1 MPPLTLAAIAFA
13 FVAVGLVAG
22 TAMAAALRR
31 FVPAQRRL
39 QELAVAGHAA
49 PPVPVVSDVRLEDR
63 SDPRLERVVRMFPK
77 SPKEMMRVRS
87 RLARAGYY
95 SLGAAIVYS
104 ASELVLPVVFG
115 LAVYFLLSRPLNI
128 MLGVL
133 AAMVG
138 YMLPSLVLGRQI
150 ARRTRQIENGLPD
163 ALDLLIVCIE
173 AGSSVDQAL
182 ARASD
187 ELGIAYPAL
196 AYEFQV
202 INTEVRAGKR
212 RLEAFKNFAERTRSD
227 DVRALVA
234 MLVQTDRF
242 GTSVGQALRTYAGAL
257 RTRRRQRAEER
268 AAKLG
273 VKLVFPLVFFLF
285 PALYVVLLGPAAI
298 KIFRVLIQEI
308 ANR

>member
-1 MPPLTLAAIAFA
+1 MPLTL
-13 FVAVGLVAG
+13 VAVGLTFVAVALVAG
-22 TAMAAALRR
+22 VVTSVALGRLVPARRRLEELAMAGPSAT
-31 FVPAQRRL
+31 VS
-39 QELAVAGHAA
+39 VI
-49 PPVPVVSDVRLEDR
+49 SDVRLEER
-63 SDPRLERVVRMFPK
+63 VDPRLERLSKLMPK
-77 SPKEMMRVRS
+77 SPKEMAKVRR

-95 SLGAAIVYS
+95 SGGAAIFYS
-104 ASELVLPVVFG
+104 MSELVLPVIFG
-115 LAVYFLLSRPLNI
+115 AVPFFLLARPLNFVF
-128 MLGVL
+128 GAL

-138 YMLPSLVLGRQI
+138 FMLPSLFLGRQV

-173 AGSSVDQAL
+173 AGSSVDQAVMK
-182 ARASD
+182 ASE
-187 ELGIAYPAL
+187 ELGITYPAL
-196 AYEFQV
+196 GYELQLIV
-202 INTEVRAGKR
+202 TEVRAGKR
-212 RLEAFKNFAERTRSD
+212 RLEAFKNFADRTQSD

-242 GTSVGQALRTYAGAL
+242 GTSVAQALRTYADAL

-298 KIFRVLIQEI
+298 QILRVLIQQI
-308 ANR
+308 ANK

>member
-1 MPPLTLAAIAFA
+1 MPPVTILALASV
-13 FVAVGLVAG
+13 FVAVALIAG
-22 TAMAAALRR
+22 TATAIALGR
-31 FVPAQRRL
+31 FAPGRRRL
-39 QELAVAGHAA
+39 EELAVAGSA
-49 PPVPVVSDVRLEDR
+49 PAVSVMSDVRLEER
-63 SDPRLERVVRMFPK
+63 ADPRLERLSKMLPK
-77 SPKEMMRVRS
+77 SPKEMMKVRR

-95 SLGAAIVYS
+95 SLGAAIAYS
-104 ASELVLPVVFG
+104 LSELVLPVIFG
-115 LAVYFLLSRPLNI
+115 LVTYFLLSRPLNLI
-128 MLGVL
+128 FGAL

-173 AGSSVDQAL
+173 AGSSVDQAVMK
-182 ARASD
+182 ASD
-187 ELGIAYPAL
+187 ELGLTYPAL
-196 AYEFQV
+196 AYEFQM

-212 RLEAFKNFAERTRSD
+212 RLEAFKNFAERTKSD

-242 GTSVGQALRTYAGAL
+242 GTSVAQALRTYADAL
-257 RTRRRQRAEER
+257 RTRRRQRAEEK

-298 KIFRVLIQEI
+298 KILRVLIQQV
-308 ANR
+308 AAGR